1 MLSLLLCLHSEYT
14 LLHHLHHRQSPL
26 GAESQFILCYS
37 VKVLAI
43 GGELYKTAVQQD
55 VSCSLDS
62 SGAIVRNS
70 HHSPMARSAT
80 AKQRNRIAR
89 LARRREFEFSRG
101 TLLPVV
107 IGQSFPTGGLI
118 LAYPLADQGSN
129 PAPFGSLQSHSVL
142 KYEHDRS

>member
-1 MLSLLLCLHSEYT
+1 MTLLL
-14 LLHHLHHRQSPL
+14 LLPHRQSPL
-26 GAESQFILCYS
+26 SAESQFILCYS

-43 GGELYKTAVQQD
+43 VAELYKDAVQQD

-62 SGAIVRNS
+62 SGATVRNS
-70 HHSPMARSAT
+70 HHSPMARSST
-80 AKQRNRIAR
+80 AKHRNRIAR

-107 IGQSFPTGGLI
+107 AGVSFPTGGLI

-129 PAPFGSLQSHSVL
+129 PAPFGANRASKSL
-142 KYEHDRS
+142 